1 MAKLPENVPD
11 NGWDSPEPAELA
23 DRMNARLGQ
32 TDEGDTPEPEPAP
45 DDTPAKG
52 TDDEQEPTAKAKDG
66 EADRTGGKADPDED
80 DRVFEI
86 DGEKFT
92 ADEIREMKLGALRQ
106 ADYTRKTQQ
115 LAEQRRSGDEALT
128 QMVEQNRQMMQYL
141 LRQAGAAID
150 PNTGLPVN
158 TEDPGEPLDPRVAR
172 TLEEQN
178 QRLNTLLEARQAEHE
193 AAQQGALDDFIIA
206 NFDRSLTTLFDKFGV
221 KDQRERALYRNA
233 IVGADPQTVDPAT
246 GEFLGV
252 AGLNRIH
259 KAEKFGNLHYWVR
272 SGKTRRGIA
281 TQAAKLVCLFGIKE
295 LGLQRIGILVPE
307 GNFASEHVAQK
318 LGATREG
325 ILRNGTRLHDC
336 QMNATQYSL
345 IPSDLDRSLAA

>member
-1 MAKLPENVPD
+1 MQSTSGDVTIERLTARHVDVTYQAATQSVNDTFPWMEWCHPD
-11 NGWDSPEPAELA
+11 LKRDELA
-23 DRMNARLGQ
+23 AFMASLDQAWDQ
-32 TDEGDTPEPEPAP
+32 
-45 DDTPAKG
+45 
-52 TDDEQEPTAKAKDG
+52 
-66 EADRTGGKADPDED
+66 GGA
-80 DRVFEI
+80 
-86 DGEKFT
+86 FT
-92 ADEIREMKLGALRQ
+92 
-106 ADYTRKTQQ
+106 
-115 LAEQRRSGDEALT
+115 
-128 QMVEQNRQMMQYL
+128 
-141 LRQAGAAID
+141 
-150 PNTGLPVN
+150 
-158 TEDPGEPLDPRVAR
+158 
-172 TLEEQN
+172 
-178 QRLNTLLEARQAEHE
+178 
-193 AAQQGALDDFIIA
+193 F
-206 NFDRSLTTLFDKFGV
+206 
-221 KDQRERALYRNA
+221 A
-233 IVGADPQTVDPAT
+233 IVNPAG

-272 SGKTRRGIA
+272 SARTRRGIA

>member
-1 MAKLPENVPD
+1 MAKLPTNEPD

-23 DRMNARLGQ
+23 DRMNARLGL
-32 TDEGDTPEPEPAP
+32 TDEGAEPEPEPAP
-45 DDTPAKG
+45 DDTPATG
-52 TDDEQEPTAKAKDG
+52 TDDEPEPTAKAKDG
-66 EADRTGGKADPDED
+66 GADRTGGKADPDED

-115 LAEQRRSGDEALT
+115 LAEQRRNGDEALT

-141 LRQAGAAID
+141 LRQAGAEID

-158 TEDPGEPLDPRVAR
+158 TEEPGEPLDPRVAR

-178 QRLNTLLEARQAEHE
+178 QRLNSLLEARETEHQ
-193 AAQQGALDDFIIA
+193 AAQQGALDDFIIT
-206 NFDRSLTTLFDKFGV
+206 NFDRSLTTLFDKYGV

-246 GEFLGV
+246 GEV
-252 AGLNRIH
+252 TT
-259 KAEKFGNLHYWVR
+259 R
-272 SGKTRRGIA
+272 SVYEATRREFLKLHQSAEGA
-281 TQAAKLVCLFGIKE
+281 SRQRVDKTLAGMKPHKPAVTPGAAPQKPRQDVGLLRAQRRGMPDWDSEGAINSFLKRAAD
-295 LGLQRIGILVPE
+295 LGQRE
-307 GNFASEHVAQK
+307 E
-318 LGATREG
+318 
-325 ILRNGTRLHDC
+325 
-336 QMNATQYSL
+336 
-345 IPSDLDRSLAA
+345 